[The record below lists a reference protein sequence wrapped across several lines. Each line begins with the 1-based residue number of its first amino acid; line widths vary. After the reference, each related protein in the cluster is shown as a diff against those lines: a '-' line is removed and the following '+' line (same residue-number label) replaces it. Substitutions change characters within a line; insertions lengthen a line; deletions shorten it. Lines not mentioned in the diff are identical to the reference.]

1 MSLIIDEMN
10 KKALKE
16 ALGIKDL
23 EDRVKALEDSANSSS
38 GTGSD
43 SGSDA
48 DPDPNT

>member
-38 GTGSD
+38 GSNADSTPASD
-43 SGSDA
+43 T
-48 DPDPNT
+48 P

>member
-23 EDRVKALEDSANSSS
+23 EDRVKALEDSADSSS
-38 GTGSD
+38 GSD
-43 SGSDA
+43 ADSSSNA